1 MSKSSIFT
9 NIEISDPQKIDRFL
23 NALEE
28 SEKAVMHKT
37 HTASAIPVI
46 WISAFIEISLNA
58 LAIPAFS

>member
-37 HTASAIPVI
+37 HTASAIPVTQDPDDI
-46 WISAFIEISLNA
+46 RKLMEKRKKAR
-58 LAIPAFS
+58 